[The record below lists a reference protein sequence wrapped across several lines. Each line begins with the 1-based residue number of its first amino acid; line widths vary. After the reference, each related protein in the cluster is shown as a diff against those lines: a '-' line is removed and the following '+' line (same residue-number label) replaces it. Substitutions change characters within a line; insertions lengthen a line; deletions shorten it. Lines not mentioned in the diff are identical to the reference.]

1 MKTLK
6 EMQVAEA
13 IARLEMLEKAGKC
26 KGALSAFKDGS
37 VKVFAPED
45 QRIAPKPD
53 AIKDIISELEKL
65 FGILVYVSFRSDDLD
80 RLSEVFC
87 YVSPYP
93 EEWAEERELLQ
104 HDQFLAFYLN
114 WINLDMAFGMFPPL
128 PDPEEADMTYEQNHA
143 G

>member
-13 IARLEMLEKAGKC
+13 IKRLEMLEKAGKC
-26 KGALSAFKDGS
+26 KGALSAFKNGS
-37 VKVFAPED
+37 VKVFTNED
-45 QRIAPKPD
+45 LIIAPKPD
-53 AIKDIISELEKL
+53 VIKDVISELENL
-65 FGILVYVSFRSDDLD
+65 FGILVYVSFRSDDVD
-80 RLSEVFC
+80 MLSEVFC

-93 EEWAEERELLQ
+93 EEWDEERELLL

-114 WINLDMAFGMFPPL
+114 WMTLDMAFGMFPPP
-128 PDPEEADMTYEQNHA
+128 PDHEEADMTYEQNHA